1 MKTPFM
7 YVALS
12 ACMLLNSQA
21 IYAATHEQDRHEA
34 DMHVDVLVVNPHLS
48 LHDVLEKTVARQPQL
63 LSLQSKTFNVQA
75 KETMA
80 KSMLPH
86 APAISLY
93 HQNDTIGSG
102 RNERDWQAELEL
114 PVWLPKQR
122 GAREK
127 VAELSAHNLSADRES
142 LSLHAAGLL
151 RDAMWDI
158 ARNRNEVSLY
168 SQKMTQAKR
177 LEADISKAFSAGEL
191 AKTDLMLVQ
200 QDTLLAQKNLV
211 RAEAELMHARFRYT
225 LLTGLNEIPESFEEK
240 QSDLDSFEQSSLWLA
255 AESKV
260 TLAHGE
266 RDLTQVEKRENMQ
279 VILNARSSQG
289 AFDNQYNQSVGVR
302 VRIPLDSAVRSTPLQ
317 AASELAVGEALSQR
331 ETLRFALEA
340 AMHEAEHNLSVSKKE
355 LEIASQQLEIAK
367 KSAELAQKAYTLGE
381 LDLTSLLRIQS
392 QTFETERS
400 YTNRQLQ
407 VKWDIARYNQAVG
420 VLP

>member
-1 MKTPFM
+1 MNTPLM
-7 YVALS
+7 YTALLAS
-12 ACMLLNSQA
+12 MLLNSPA
-21 IYAATHEQDRHEA
+21 IFAAIHGQDGQEA
-34 DMHVDVLVVNPHLS
+34 GAHVDVLVVSPHLS
-48 LHDVLEKTVARQPQL
+48 LRNVLEKTIARQPQQ
-63 LSLQSKTFNVQA
+63 LSLQSKNFDVQA
-75 KETMA
+75 KEAMA
-80 KSMLPH
+80 KSLLPH

-127 VAELSAHNLSADRES
+127 VAELSAQNLSADRES
-142 LSLHAAGLL
+142 LNLQAAGLL
-151 RDAMWDI
+151 RDAVWDVAI
-158 ARNRNEVSLY
+158 NRNEVSLY
-168 SQKMTQAKR
+168 NQKMAQAKR
-177 LEADISKAFSAGEL
+177 LEADVGKTFNAGEL

-200 QDTLLAQKNLV
+200 QDTLQAQKNLL

-225 LLTGLNEIPESFEEK
+225 LLTGLNEIPENFEEK
-240 QSDLDSFEQSSLWLA
+240 QSELEGFEQSPLWLA
-255 AESKV
+255 AESRV
-260 TLAHGE
+260 TLAQGE
-266 RDLTQVEKRENMQ
+266 RNLTQVEKRENMQ
-279 VILNARSSQG
+279 MILNARSSQG

-302 VRIPLDSAVRSTPLQ
+302 VRIPLDSAVRSAPLQ

-331 ETLRFALEA
+331 ETLRYALEA
-340 AMHEAEHNLSVSKKE
+340 AMHEAEHNLSVSKQE

-400 YTNRQLQ
+400 YTRRQSQ
-407 VKWDIARYNQAVG
+407 VGWDIARYNQAVG

>member
-1 MKTPFM
+1 MKKSVLYTAM
-7 YVALS
+7 TVL
-12 ACMLLNSQA
+12 LLNSQT
-21 IYAATHEQDRHEA
+21 IYAATREPDRHEA
-34 DMHVDVLVVNPHLS
+34 DVHEDVLVTNSSLS
-48 LHDVLEKTVARQPQL
+48 LHDVLQKTVERQPQR

-75 KETMA
+75 KEAMA
-80 KSMLPH
+80 KSLLPH

-102 RNERDWQAELEL
+102 RNERDWQGELEL

-127 VAELSAHNLSADRES
+127 VAELSAQNLSADRES
-142 LSLHAAGLL
+142 LSLQAAGLL
-151 RDAMWDI
+151 RDAVWDI
-158 ARNRNEVSLY
+158 AMNRNVVSLY
-168 SQKMTQAKR
+168 NQKMAQAKR
-177 LEADISKAFSAGEL
+177 LEADVEKTFNAGEL

-200 QDTLLAQKNLV
+200 QDTLLAQKSLLH
-211 RAEAELMHARFRYT
+211 AEAELMHARFRYT
-225 LLTGLNEIPESFEEK
+225 LLTGLKEIPEDIEEK
-240 QSDLDSFEQSSLWLA
+240 QSELDGFEQSPLWLA

-302 VRIPLDSAVRSTPLQ
+302 VRIPLDSTVRSAPLQ
-317 AASELAVGEALSQR
+317 AASELAVGDAMSQR
-331 ETLRFALEA
+331 ETLRYALEA

-367 KSAELAQKAYTLGE
+367 KSAELAKKAYTLGE

-400 YTNRQLQ
+400 YTSRQLQ
-407 VKWDIARYNQAVG
+407 VKWDVARYNQTVG